1 LSLHQ
6 SPYSQEIRT
15 SEHGFGLEGVLQQRA
30 ARVVGILNGVD
41 YNVWNPATD
50 PFIAR
55 QYGPGDLV
63 GKAVCKA
70 DLQRA
75 FGLPQ
80 ESCIPLL
87 GIVSRLASQKGLDLL
102 EAILDE
108 LLRMD
113 VQLVMLGSGDRHY
126 QDYFRFAALR
136 HADKLAV
143 RIGFDEGLAHKIEAG
158 ADMFLMPSRYEP
170 CGLNQ
175 LYSLKYG
182 TIPIVRAT
190 GGLKDSVEEFDPVSG
205 TGTGFVFESYSG
217 AALQDAMNRALATY
231 YRKDEWGILMK
242 NAMTVDHSWSYSARE
257 YLALYHKLLG

>member
-1 LSLHQ
+1 MLGRPQTLKNLERKSWKTVFLGSQ
-6 SPYSQEIRT
+6 PFVFGKSPSN
-15 SEHGFGLEGVLQQRA
+15 G
-30 ARVVGILNGVD
+30 ARVNSL
-41 YNVWNPATD
+41 
-50 PFIAR
+50 
-55 QYGPGDLV
+55 
-63 GKAVCKA
+63 
-70 DLQRA
+70 
-75 FGLPQ
+75 
-80 ESCIPLL
+80 
-87 GIVSRLASQKGLDLL
+87 
-102 EAILDE
+102 
-108 LLRMD
+108 
-113 VQLVMLGSGDRHY
+113 
-126 QDYFRFAALR
+126 ALR
-136 HADKLAV
+136 HAGKLAV

-158 ADMFLMPSRYEP
+158 TDMFLMPSRYEP